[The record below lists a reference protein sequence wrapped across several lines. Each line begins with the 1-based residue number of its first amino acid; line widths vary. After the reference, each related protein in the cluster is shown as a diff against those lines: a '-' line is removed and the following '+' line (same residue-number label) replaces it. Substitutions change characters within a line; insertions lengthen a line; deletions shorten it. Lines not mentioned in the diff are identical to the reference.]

1 MKLLMENRVQLFL
14 SHLLQLLQ
22 RGLQSPNNSS
32 SSPIHQFTNI
42 GSLSG
47 YDFSMDNSLSDKSIE
62 MKSSHGTTK
71 EDEWIDP
78 MPDADL
84 CDAKGKK
91 GKEPRFEMVQTE
103 NEDRNIEDEA
113 KDERVDA
120 TPAADLSQ
128 TKGKK
133 GKEPRFE
140 MVRNIEDE
148 AAARAKLLQRGLQS
162 PNNSSISPIH
172 QFTNIGSLSGYDFS
186 LDNSLS
192 DKSIEMKSS
201 LGSTKEDERVDATPA
216 ADLSQTKGKKGK
228 EPRFEMVRNIED
240 EAAARAKNGQT
251 SITENRRTKI
261 EPPNRVDPLEEAE
274 GTLPST
280 FSSGFMD
287 FSQFSSF
294 FDEDEPAAQA
304 KGLEHEEHD
313 LAGNSPKRRR
323 LDLSE
328 ENQIQ

>member
-148 AAARAKLLQRGLQS
+148 AAARAK
-162 PNNSSISPIH
+162 
-172 QFTNIGSLSGYDFS
+172 
-186 LDNSLS
+186 
-192 DKSIEMKSS
+192 
-201 LGSTKEDERVDATPA
+201 
-216 ADLSQTKGKKGK
+216 
-228 EPRFEMVRNIED
+228 
-240 EAAARAKNGQT
+240 NGQT